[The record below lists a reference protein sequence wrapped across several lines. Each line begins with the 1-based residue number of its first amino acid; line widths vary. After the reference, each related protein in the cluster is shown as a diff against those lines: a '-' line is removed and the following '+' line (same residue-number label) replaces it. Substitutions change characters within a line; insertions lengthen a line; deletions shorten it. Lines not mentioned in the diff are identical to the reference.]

1 MARIQNFLTVTKL
14 VVIAT
19 FLIFGFAIGNGDWNH
34 FGQAVERTTFTN
46 VSAQFAIS
54 LVWVYM
60 GYSGWNAAVYVAEE
74 IRNPERNLPFAL
86 IIGTTF
92 VAILFVALN
101 VLYIYA
107 VPPEKLK
114 NVLQVGSMAAIH
126 LFGAKTAGVFSLA
139 MAVSLLATVNAMC
152 MIGPRV
158 YYAMA
163 QRGAFFPSAAKV
175 HPRWKS
181 PWVAVLYQGIC
192 CILLILTGTFE
203 SLIYYIGF
211 TLSLFSALS
220 VLALFKF
227 RKRPGWKKLPWVSF
241 GYPLLPIFYTIVNLW
256 IFVNFAPVQRWVS
269 FLSLLTVIC
278 GALMYRLYRSP
289 KNTHPSGP

>member
-1 MARIQNFLTVTKL
+1 
-14 VVIAT
+14 
-19 FLIFGFAIGNGDWNH
+19 
-34 FGQAVERTTFTN
+34 
-46 VSAQFAIS
+46 
-54 LVWVYM
+54 
-60 GYSGWNAAVYVAEE
+60 
-74 IRNPERNLPFAL
+74 
-86 IIGTTF
+86 
-92 VAILFVALN
+92 
-101 VLYIYA
+101 
-107 VPPEKLK
+107 
-114 NVLQVGSMAAIH
+114 
-126 LFGAKTAGVFSLA
+126 
-139 MAVSLLATVNAMC
+139 

-181 PWVAVLYQGIC
+181 PWAAVLYQGIC

-241 GYPLLPIFYTIVNLW
+241 GYPLLPILYTIVNLW

-278 GALMYRLYRSP
+278 GALMHRFYRSP
-289 KNTHPSGP
+289 KSTHPSGP